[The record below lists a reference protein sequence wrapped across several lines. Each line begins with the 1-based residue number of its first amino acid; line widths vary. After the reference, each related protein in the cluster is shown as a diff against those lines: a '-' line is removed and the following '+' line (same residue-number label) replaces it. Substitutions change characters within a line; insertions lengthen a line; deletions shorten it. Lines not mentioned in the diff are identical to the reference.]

1 MVLRHLARLDVSTL
15 SLLIVLD
22 LVLLLL
28 VMVMLRR
35 LDTEPIVGQ

>member
-1 MVLRHLARLDVSTL
+1 
-15 SLLIVLD
+15 VLD